1 MRDAA
6 FGVTHGLGGT
16 CAARLVTRLR
26 CREWCATCLA
36 GCFLLFLGAD
46 HFGLLFGCRLLLLHE
61 PGEVEVLTL
70 GCELAGEWVL
80 RLVLRQGMQLVG
92 AGIGV
97 GVVLAMVSTRLIRSM
112 LWGVGATD
120 LVTYGAVAGLLVA
133 VTLLANLV
141 PALRVTRVDPLIAMR
156 DEY

>member
-1 MRDAA
+1 
-6 FGVTHGLGGT
+6 
-16 CAARLVTRLR
+16 
-26 CREWCATCLA
+26 
-36 GCFLLFLGAD
+36 
-46 HFGLLFGCRLLLLHE
+46 
-61 PGEVEVLTL
+61 
-70 GCELAGEWVL
+70 
-80 RLVLRQGMQLVG
+80 MQLVG

-97 GVVLAMVSTRLIRSM
+97 GVVLAVVGTRLIRSM

-120 LVTYGAVAGLLVA
+120 PVTYGAVAGLLVA